1 MFKIVVAP
9 YNAFFTS
16 FHVEPIEKFV
26 FCAVLV
32 FTLFLCIFIQSNA
45 KLNCLFLWGKKNF
58 YLSLLND
65 LHFCVEIERWHS
77 LDEASVFRCC
87 LFQTKV
93 IKGENASL
101 MRWNYY
107 FSFFFLVQSIVLEFI
122 IRSLSL
128 TLHLIQN
135 RVQLHLFK
143 ALFFISLLI
152 LHYDCM

>member
-1 MFKIVVAP
+1 MLFSRPFTLNLLKSS
-9 YNAFFTS
+9 FFVLCLS
-16 FHVEPIEKFV
+16 LLCVFFV
-26 FCAVLV
+26 FFHSKQCQTQL
-32 FTLFLCIFIQSNA
+32 LIFV
-45 KLNCLFLWGKKNF
+45 GEKNF

-152 LHYDCM
+152 LHYNCM